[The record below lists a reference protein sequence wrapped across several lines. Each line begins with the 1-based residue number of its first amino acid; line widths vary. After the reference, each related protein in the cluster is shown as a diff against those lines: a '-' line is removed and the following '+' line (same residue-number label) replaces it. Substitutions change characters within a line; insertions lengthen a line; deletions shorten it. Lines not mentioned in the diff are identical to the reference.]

1 MVVLL
6 RGAGL
11 KKQSMV
17 STRDPLRGGCCAR
30 TNTPQGGQSFLPPSF
45 SFLSSLLSFPS
56 SSPLLFFLC
65 VGCRRSCRVHTKVT
79 NANRP
84 FWSIALLGQV
94 HMVLAAGSWVH
105 VTLFRKHDFWNLH
118 KKLSLRHTGYICGTP
133 ALYAA
138 GASLGFCCKID
149 QKGRFPNKTISS
161 CIGAFCRPFWSIS
174 ILLSARAAACRAG
187 VPPTNP
193 VCPTNSFLCRFVFSY
208 PRICQDSIWICFGCA
223 KVGNSKK
230 AASTIY

>member
-30 TNTPQGGQSFLPPSF
+30 TNTPQGGQSFVPPSF
-45 SFLSSLLSFPS
+45 SFLCCFFFFFS

-174 ILLSARAAACRAG
+174 ILLSARAAACRAQSRCTTDK
-187 VPPTNP
+187 P
-193 VCPTNSFLCRFVFSY
+193 RMSY
-208 PRICQDSIWICFGCA
+208 R
-223 KVGNSKK
+223 
-230 AASTIY
+230 